1 MQKPISNPVKDGR
14 RKMGD
19 ESWEMGDG
27 SWENIDGGWQIKEH
41 CN

>member
-1 MQKPISNPVKDGR
+1 MQKPISNPVKDG
-14 RKMGD
+14 
-19 ESWEMGDG
+19 SWEMEVG

>member
-1 MQKPISNPVKDGR
+1 MQKPISNPVKDG
-14 RKMGD
+14 
-19 ESWEMGDG
+19 SWEMEVGSWKLEVG